1 MRNAVHKVLDRS
13 GCRIGGVLT
22 DIFGKNGRLII
33 DGFIEAQSR
42 TTILDPLSGH
52 VRRKLELL
60 EYALSWSL
68 SSTDRTLL
76 GDLITELDA
85 LQGTSRRFETPW
97 PPGNAVAAEA

>member
-1 MRNAVHKVLDRS
+1 MRNRVHKVPDRS

-33 DGFIEAQSR
+33 DGLIEAQSR
-42 TTILDPLSGH
+42 TTILGALYGH

-60 EYALSWSL
+60 EVALSWSL

-85 LQGTSRRFETPW
+85 LQGRI
-97 PPGNAVAAEA
+97 EAFRDTLVKG